1 MDELG
6 KLQRRIV
13 KFEALETERKKVEEA
28 LPLAASSSP
37 PTAGIPGSPFLTT
50 SRPSPSVPSPSLL
63 PRSTMVTGVAET
75 TKEQDAPWMRETEH

>member
-6 KLQRRIV
+6 KLQRRID

-37 PTAGIPGSPFLTT
+37 LMAGIPGSPFLTT
-50 SRPSPSVPSPSLL
+50 SRPSPSLL

-75 TKEQDAPWMRETEH
+75 TKEQDAPWMRETEY